1 MTVPAEYYDAS
12 RHFEEFLVRA
22 RDAAGLTTTNQSF
35 TMVEGVFR
43 AFRRRLNPGDAVRFA
58 GILPPVARALFV
70 SDWDPEAPRRPFE
83 DRATMTLEAQSLRGG
98 HNFAPDTCIHDVAVA
113 LRASV
118 AEAAFDALL
127 ARLPEEARA
136 FWAADRV

>member
-12 RHFEEFLVRA
+12 RHFEAFLVRA

-43 AFRRRLNPGDAVRFA
+43 AFRRRLSLDDAVRFA
-58 GILPPVARALFV
+58 DVLSPLARALFV
-70 SDWDPEAPRRPFE
+70 ADWDPDEPIRPFE
-83 DRATMTLEAQSLRGG
+83 DRAAMTLEAQSLRGG
-98 HNFAPDTCIHDVAVA
+98 HNFAPDTCISDVAVA

-118 AEAAFDALL
+118 DEAAFDALL
-127 ARLPEEARA
+127 ARLPEGARD
-136 FWAADRV
+136 FWSVRA